1 MFPDSVIASKF
12 SCGEKKTAYL
22 CTFGLAK
29 HFKELLMDEVKGAF
43 TILFDESLNS
53 KSQQK
58 QMDIHVRF
66 WAVNQVN
73 TRYLGSQFMGKHRF
87 CILKDNINQKI

>member
-12 SCGEKKTAYL
+12 SCGEKETAHF

-29 HFKELLMDEVKGAF
+29 HSKELLMDEVKGPF
-43 TILFDESLNS
+43 SILFDESLNN

-58 QMDIHVRF
+58 QMNIHVPF
-66 WAVNQVN
+66 WAGNQVV
-73 TRYLGSQFMGKHRF
+73 TRYFGSQFMGKHQF
-87 CILKDNINQKI
+87 SVKL